1 LLEAVRLTRI
11 DPVIHICSSSEVYG
25 QVRPEDVPI
34 REDCPFKPASPY
46 AVSKVGEDMIAFQY
60 WVSYGIRTIRTRMF
74 THTGPRRGDVFAMSF
89 FAKQVAAAEL
99 GMKEPVIHVGNLNSV
114 RTFCDVRDAVRAYWL
129 LVNGCEPGEVYN
141 IGGNRTMT
149 IGEALKILLAFSD
162 RSFEIAVDP
171 KLLRP
176 SDVTLQIPCTDKF
189 RAVTGWEPEIPFE
202 KTLEDMLVY
211 WRDELSRNSW
221 KALTVVK

>member
-1 LLEAVRLTRI
+1 
-11 DPVIHICSSSEVYG
+11 
-25 QVRPEDVPI
+25 
-34 REDCPFKPASPY
+34 
-46 AVSKVGEDMIAFQY
+46 MIALQY
-60 WVSYGIRTIRTRMF
+60 WLSHRIRTIRTRMF

-89 FAKQVAAAEL
+89 FAKQIAAAEL
-99 GMKEPVIHVGNLNSV
+99 GMQEKVIHVGNLQSI

-129 LVNGCEPGEVYN
+129 LAQQCEPGEVYN

-149 IGEALKILLAFSD
+149 IGEALNILLSLSKTAL
-162 RSFEIAVDP
+162 EVVIDP

-176 SDVTLQIPCTDKF
+176 SDVTLQIPCTEKF
-189 RAVTGWEPEIPFE
+189 RAVTGWEPQIPFE

-211 WRDELSRNSW
+211 WRDELARNPW